1 MPDHP
6 KILVVGSTHGHER
19 IGLKVIDELK
29 KLNIG
34 REFLD
39 FEIGNPKASEL
50 NIPFVESDLNR
61 IFPGKEDGTYEEI
74 RAYELLPKIKA
85 ADLVIDIHSTN
96 TTNLSDKS
104 MLIVTKY
111 DDATKDIIDTIK
123 PPKVL
128 YMKYKGDRALISNAN
143 IGIAFEYGKDTSEEV
158 LDATLYDIVE
168 VLRHYKLIL
177 VNPYTTKKT
186 NLDTEVFEVYDVFKK
201 DFEGSYVLSKDVQN
215 FKIINKGTLVCTLSD
230 GKEVLADENFIPIL
244 FGENRYTEILGFKAR
259 RV

>member
-19 IGLKVIDELK
+19 IGLKVIDELR
-29 KLNIG
+29 KLNID

-61 IFPGKEDGTYEEI
+61 IFPGKENGTYEEV
-74 RAYELLPKIKA
+74 RAYELLSKIKS

-96 TTNLSDKS
+96 TTDLSDKS

-111 DDATKDIIDTIK
+111 DDATKSIVKVVK

-128 YMKYKGDRALISNAN
+128 YMKYRGDNALISNAN
-143 IGIAFEYGKDTSEEV
+143 IGIAFEYGKDISEEV
-158 LDATLYDIVE
+158 LNATLYDIAE
-168 VLRHYKLIL
+168 VLRHCKLIS
-177 VNPYTTKKT
+177 VNPYATKKI
-186 NLDTEVFEVYDVFKK
+186 NLDTEAFEVYDVFKK
-201 DFEGSYVLSKDVQN
+201 DFEGSYLLSKEIRN
-215 FKIINKGTLVCTLSD
+215 FQTINKGSVVCTTD
-230 GKEVLADENFIPIL
+230 GGKQILAEEDFIPIL
-244 FGENRYTEILGFKAR
+244 FGENRYTEILGFKAKR
-259 RV
+259 I